1 MKRIVKYVAIDPFY
15 SDFTQTYI
23 GMTWDDI
30 DTQQYEFEE
39 YLGRYHENGIKSIYK
54 PELIFE
60 R

>member
-23 GMTWDDI
+23 GMSWDDI
-30 DTQQYEFEE
+30 DTQQDEFEE
-39 YLGRYHENGIKSIYK
+39 YLGQYHENGIQSIYK

-60 R
+60 G